1 MFVDICW
8 LYTPSNPQS
17 QSLWIYLGLGSAIPL
32 SDYVTIVKVKGFYP
46 EQSNLLPIKLLPT
59 APKYRS
65 TMGPSRSLLS
75 NSVQLG
81 WFLDGLSF
89 ATQVLL
95 QLPWDGRV
103 SCNSEAY
110 LYIYTHWY
118 CAYYIYIHTG
128 IVRVHMYIYIWDSVY
143 IYILYISCIYLY
155 IYLLI
160 YLFLSLLCIY
170 IYICIYR
177 MYI

>member
-110 LYIYTHWY
+110 LYIY
-118 CAYYIYIHTG
+118 IYTLILC
-128 IVRVHMYIYIWDSVY
+128 ILY
-143 IYILYISCIYLY
+143 IYILVLCVCI
-155 IYLLI
+155 
-160 YLFLSLLCIY
+160 CIY
-170 IYICIYR
+170 IYMR
-177 MYI
+177 

>member
-110 LYIYTHWY
+110 LYIY
-118 CAYYIYIHTG
+118 IHTD
-128 IVRVHMYIYIWDSVY
+128 IVHIIY
-143 IYILYISCIYLY
+143 IYILVLCVCI
-155 IYLLI
+155 
-160 YLFLSLLCIY
+160 CIY
-170 IYICIYR
+170 IYMR
-177 MYI
+177 